1 MTVAWLAR
9 SRQKC
14 MFCSAIS
21 TVAPVPR
28 SCRSNSPMRCTMI
41 GARPSLG
48 SSSSKSAGLPISV
61 RAITSICCSPPES
74 RPAIRFQQR
83 EHIIDP
89 PDRPFVLALRTLLL
103 ADDEIVFHGMIG
115 EYLPVFRHACGK
127 SAGGGTALP
136 PRRCRPPPPRLTI
149 LRLPIASHKPDLPH
163 PTTDRRTAAL
173 PPIRRP
179 DPPRRLVS
187 PCSPTRS

>member
-9 SRQKC
+9 PRQKC

-28 SCRSNSPMRCTMI
+28 SCRSNSPMRCTTI

-48 SSSSKSAGLPISV
+48 SSSSKSAAGLV
-61 RAITSICCSPPES
+61 AHQRARDGQHLLFAAGE
-74 RPAIRFQQR
+74 PARDTVSQRLQQR

-103 ADDEIVFHGMIG
+103 ADDEIVFHGMIRK
-115 EYLPVFRHACGK
+115 YLPVSRHACGK
-127 SAGGGTALP
+127 SAGGGTVRP

-149 LRLPIASHKPDLPH
+149 LRLPIARH

-179 DPPRRLVS
+179 EDRKS
-187 PCSPTRS
+187 H